1 MIDATAPLHSDIE
14 RILIPRERIAERI
27 DEMGAEIRRDLA
39 SLPSDTEIIL
49 VPILTGAI
57 IFVADL
63 IRRLP
68 LKIRISVLSAS
79 SYAGR
84 TTQPS
89 GAPLLGGIPDDLTG
103 AFVIVIDDILDS
115 GSTIRRCRAEIE
127 ARGPRAVRTCVLLRK
142 QRPAAASTPCE
153 YVGFDV
159 PDEWV
164 VGYGLDYNGYYRNL
178 PDLCVLRR
186 TAF

>member
-1 MIDATAPLHSDIE
+1 MIDATTPVHADIE
-14 RILIPRERIAERI
+14 RILIPRDRIAQRI
-27 DEMGAEIRRDLA
+27 DELGAQICRDLA
-39 SLPSDTEIIL
+39 SLPPGTEVIL

-68 LKIRISVLSAS
+68 LRVRISVLSAR

-84 TTQPS
+84 TTQPL
-89 GAPLLGGIPDDLTG
+89 GAPLLGGIPDDLAG

-115 GSTIRRCRAEIE
+115 GSTLRRCRAEIE
-127 ARGPRAVRTCVLLRK
+127 ARGPCAVRTCVLLRK
-142 QRPAAASTPCE
+142 DRPAAGSAPCE

-178 PDLCVLRR
+178 PDICVLRR